1 MVVVMMMVITTCHS
15 FSGAFERLQ
24 RVCLPL
30 RCYFHTIFLLL
41 ASSQMCA
48 PYALLPLHLY
58 RSAFLSGAHA
68 MFDISVLRST
78 ALPNQCDGN
87 TCWNSTVI
95 FSVAS
100 SEGAPHLDDSHLTG
114 NCHTCRGTQYA
125 HTNTHSGYTF
135 PILVLRTCF
144 IRLCC
149 WSDKVWAVKTSHV
162 CRRTKQLQVVDQ
174 VMVYSSRRIV

>member
-1 MVVVMMMVITTCHS
+1 MRIAGDKKRVITATMRMVVVMMMVITTCHS

-41 ASSQMCA
+41 ASCQMCT

-58 RSAFLSGAHA
+58 RSAFLSGAHT
-68 MFDISVLRST
+68 MFYISVLRST
-78 ALPNQCDGN
+78 ALPNQCNGK
-87 TCWNSTVI
+87 TCWNSTAI

-100 SEGAPHLDDSHLTG
+100 SEEAPHLDDNHLTG
-114 NCHTCRGTQYA
+114 NCHTCRGSQ
-125 HTNTHSGYTF
+125 THSFTHTQTHTHSRYTF
-135 PILVLRTCF
+135 PILVLCTCF

-149 WSDKVWAVKTSHV
+149 WSDKV
-162 CRRTKQLQVVDQ
+162 
-174 VMVYSSRRIV
+174 